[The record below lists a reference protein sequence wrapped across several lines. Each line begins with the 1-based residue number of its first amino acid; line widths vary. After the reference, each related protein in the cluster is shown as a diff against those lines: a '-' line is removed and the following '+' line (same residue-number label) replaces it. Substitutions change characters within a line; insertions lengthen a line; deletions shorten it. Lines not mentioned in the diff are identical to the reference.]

1 MQYAIEQMNHRL
13 LFIGEEID
21 ETGDGET
28 SSARL
33 KLKPHI
39 SASRL
44 SEHVKCGQ
52 IWQTSIVCVYKTTK
66 KCYSVCL
73 KCWQRCQTQV
83 IRITIE
89 VQCFEAH
96 MLTARTQFWKTMYW
110 RVFGFTFW
118 QQAQCLF
125 EHLKS
130 WQNCQVI
137 HISFN
142 IKACIRIHVLIH
154 MCWEAPENNVLKSI
168 WLLIN
173 TTTSKNVCLN
183 ICIGLNHIRLKSLV
197 LALANVLEFMC

>member
-1 MQYAIEQMNHRL
+1 MKQEMGKHHLPDSNSSHTYQHQGFQSMLNVARSDKHQ
-13 LFIGEEID
+13 LFVS
-21 ETGDGET
+21 T
-28 SSARL
+28 
-33 KLKPHI
+33 KL
-39 SASRL
+39 
-44 SEHVKCGQ
+44 Q
-52 IWQTSIVCVYKTTK
+52 K

-89 VQCFEAH
+89 VQCLEAH

-183 ICIGLNHIRLKSLV
+183 ICIGLNRIRLKSLV